1 MSVEMFISVL
11 RSLTSSSSFNEGRKI
26 SPLLLQQGVWG
37 GDANVF
43 PSLSLPCCC
52 KTANLINLAQLGTSL
67 VSLKAMFSIIV
78 YDTTCYILV
87 IFPLVDHQST
97 VKHCSRGN

>member
-1 MSVEMFISVL
+1 MSVEMFISIIC
-11 RSLTSSSSFNEGRKI
+11 SPTSSLAFNEGGEKVVLPSHSKDFAERN
-26 SPLLLQQGVWG
+26 
-37 GDANVF
+37 ANVF

-52 KTANLINLAQLGTSL
+52 KTANLINPAQLGTSL

-97 VKHCSRGN
+97 VKHCS